1 VAARLEIEE
10 FRMPLAMTDA
20 IPLMEPDGVTP
31 RNNAR
36 DIRTQL
42 LASLLLP
49 DAIGPGV
56 RPGILP
62 RSYVGLTTNQ
72 YVDLKVLALG
82 SPDSAVQMYPG
93 RCVVHRT
100 GQGPYIL
107 MQETT
112 VSNYDLD
119 DANVTNPRIDVIFA
133 RLYDH
138 AIGDSSGGPHGPYID
153 HVNGIA
159 SGSPAV
165 PAIPTDAI
173 PIAQILRPANTNAV
187 TSGNITDL
195 RKSTSL
201 NGAPRPLLP
210 GDSLS
215 DPGLFVS
222 ERRLRMA
229 TAAQIAAN
237 TAVPYI
243 EEIWCADGK
252 WKPTVNAVIAR
263 NRRTSLI
270 TTTATTA
277 ATATRIFNTA
287 GQVLAGRTYKISGRG
302 VVRGTAAS
310 SVAEIHLRYT
320 TNGTEPL
327 VTSADLLGVWTR
339 AEGSGVPETVE
350 WSVEYPATS
359 DHELR
364 VMAAI
369 HVAIGG
375 GTVTF
380 DCSAAN
386 PGELKIK
393 DTGPTIPLSGIVY
406 SP

>member
-1 VAARLEIEE
+1 MA
-10 FRMPLAMTDA
+10 LAMTDA
-20 IPLMEPDGVTP
+20 IPLMEADGTTG
-31 RNNAR
+31 RNNAK
-36 DIRTQL
+36 DFRTQL
-42 LASLLLP
+42 LAALLLP

-56 RPGILP
+56 RPGIIP

-72 YVDLKVLALG
+72 YVDMKVLALG

-93 RCVVHRT
+93 RCVIHRT
-100 GQGPYIL
+100 GQGPYICT
-107 MQETT
+107 QETT

-119 DANVTNPRIDVIFA
+119 DANVTNPRIDVIYA
-133 RLYDH
+133 RVYDH
-138 AIGDSSGGPHGPYID
+138 AIGDSGGGPHGPYIE
-153 HVNGIA
+153 HVNGVA

-173 PIAQILRPANTNAV
+173 PIASILRPANTNAV

-195 RKSTSL
+195 RKSTTL
-201 NGAPRPLLP
+201 NGTPRPLLP
-210 GDSLS
+210 GDNLA

-229 TAAQIAAN
+229 SAAQIAAN
-237 TAVPYI
+237 TAPPHI
-243 EEIWCADGK
+243 EEIWCADSK
-252 WKPTVNAVIAR
+252 WKPTTNAVIAR

-270 TTTATTA
+270 TTTGTTA
-277 ATATRIFNTA
+277 GTATRIFSTG
-287 GQVLAGRTYKISGRG
+287 GQVLAGRTYEISGRG
-302 VVRGTAAS
+302 TVRGTAAS
-310 SVAEIHLRYT
+310 TVAEIHLRAT
-320 TNGTEPL
+320 TNGIEPT
-327 VTSADLLGVWTR
+327 VSSTDLLGVFTR
-339 AEGSGVPETVE
+339 AEGSGVPESVE
-350 WSVEYPATS
+350 WSVEYPAAI

-364 VMAAI
+364 VVAAI

-386 PGELKIK
+386 PGQIRIK
-393 DTGPTIPLSGIVY
+393 DMGPTMPLSGTVY